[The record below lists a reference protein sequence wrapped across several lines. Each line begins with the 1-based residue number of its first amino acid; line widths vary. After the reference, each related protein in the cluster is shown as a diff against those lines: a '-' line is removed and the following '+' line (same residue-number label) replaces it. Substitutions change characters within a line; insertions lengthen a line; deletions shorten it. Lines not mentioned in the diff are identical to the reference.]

1 MDISVDSKITVKIGD
16 QEFILSKQEAE
27 SLHAGLS
34 ITLNKATS
42 ISLHTGETW
51 GGNVNCFSQS
61 DSTNNA
67 YPYDQTK

>member
-1 MDISVDSKITVKIGD
+1 MDISVDSKILVKIGD
-16 QEFILSKQEAE
+16 QEFVLSKQEAE

-34 ITLNKATS
+34 MTLNKTTS
-42 ISLHTGETW
+42 ITLHGSNTW
-51 GGNVNCFSQS
+51 GGNVNCLSQS